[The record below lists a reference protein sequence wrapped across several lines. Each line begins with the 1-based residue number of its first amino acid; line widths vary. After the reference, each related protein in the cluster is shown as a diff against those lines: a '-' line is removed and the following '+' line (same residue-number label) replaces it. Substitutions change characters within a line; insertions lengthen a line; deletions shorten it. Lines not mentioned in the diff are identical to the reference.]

1 VFFFHTLQTTNAGK
15 PIKNSE
21 DEGLSPSFSLKNK
34 HEAHSCGW
42 KLRFRW
48 GEPKSPQPP
57 PIMT

>member
-1 VFFFHTLQTTNAGK
+1 LQTTNAGK